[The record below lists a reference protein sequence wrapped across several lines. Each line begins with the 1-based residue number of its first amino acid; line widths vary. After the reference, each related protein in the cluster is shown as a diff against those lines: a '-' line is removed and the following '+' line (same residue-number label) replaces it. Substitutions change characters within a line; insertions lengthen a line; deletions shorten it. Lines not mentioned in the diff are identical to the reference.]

1 MSFFAKRTETIL
13 EETPIKIQYMPTKEP
28 NHPALSWKQA
38 STTVKPDHLDN
49 YVEVN
54 PFARAEAI
62 TTQSQAVIREE
73 IREDFTS
80 LIREYI
86 HSRPGVHNITL
97 ETVVESLVKAAI
109 SRSTKWR
116 CSDKSL

>member
-1 MSFFAKRTETIL
+1 MFRQFLA
-13 EETPIKIQYMPTKEP
+13 
-28 NHPALSWKQA
+28 
-38 STTVKPDHLDN
+38 
-49 YVEVN
+49 
-54 PFARAEAI
+54 AEAI

-86 HSRPGVHNITL
+86 HTPGIKL

>member
-1 MSFFAKRTETIL
+1 MSFFAKRTETIV

-54 PFARAEAI
+54 PFARAEA
-62 TTQSQAVIREE
+62 TAPSRFKELMEE
-73 IREDFTS
+73 AMEG
-80 LIREYI
+80 E
-86 HSRPGVHNITL
+86 SRH
-97 ETVVESLVKAAI
+97 
-109 SRSTKWR
+109 
-116 CSDKSL
+116 D